1 MGHYIQTPSNHGKAD
16 WLIKEH
22 GALEILFPIL
32 FDDTRQRI
40 QVCVVDNGPF
50 EAAAIAYS
58 AREIEE
64 FKQKDGR
71 PKRWLILPRAK
82 VIELCPDVVDELEPL
97 NQ

>member
-1 MGHYIQTPSNHGKAD
+1 MGYYIQTPSNHGKAD

-22 GALEILFPIL
+22 DALEILFPIL
-32 FDDTRQRI
+32 FDDTKQKI

-58 AREIEE
+58 ERELDE
-64 FKQKDGR
+64 FKREDGR

-82 VIELCPDVVDELEPL
+82 VLELCPKVGEVL
-97 NQ
+97 